1 MLVLSVVR
9 PQNARAAA
17 EIGREL
23 GASHHDALLRIVPPA
38 EGAGKWANLNAALLA
53 HPPRGFDWLLIVD
66 DDVEL
71 PRDFLDVF
79 ISLAEHHGFRLAQPA
94 HAFASHA
101 AWEVTRRRPG
111 LTARRTRF
119 VEIGPVTAIRAD
131 AFDALLPFPDLQMG
145 WGLDAHWGALAA
157 QRGWKLGIID
167 ARADPPHAPGGR
179 LLPARR
185 RDGGGRPLPR
195 RAALRDA
202 RAGGRGARGVPR
214 LGGVRQPG
222 GALASR
228 GMKLLG
234 EGAGVIRSAA

>member
-23 GASHHDALLRIVPPA
+23 GASHHDALLRLVPPA

-157 QRGWKLGIID
+157 QRGWKVGVID
-167 ARADPPHAPGGR
+167 AVPVRHVRPVPPS
-179 LLPARR
+179 LPARR
-185 RDGGGRPLPR
+185 GDGRGRPLPCR
-195 RAALRDA
+195 PAVRDA
-202 RAGGRGARGVPR
+202 RAGGRGARSNIEISD
-214 LGGVRQPG
+214 
-222 GALASR
+222 AAS
-228 GMKLLG
+228 
-234 EGAGVIRSAA
+234 ECRSRRWQSVLS